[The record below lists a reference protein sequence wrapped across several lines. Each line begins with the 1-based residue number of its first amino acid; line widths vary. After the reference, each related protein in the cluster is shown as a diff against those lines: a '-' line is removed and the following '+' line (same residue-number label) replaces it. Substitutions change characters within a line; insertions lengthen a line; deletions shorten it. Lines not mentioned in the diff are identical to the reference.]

1 MMDRKL
7 SDKDVRRKKTI
18 SYLKVGIPVAA
29 IAVISVILAVAVQP
43 ELKADEVDVSEV
55 RGGVL
60 SVSVGATGSVVPF
73 YEETVT
79 SPIVSKILEV
89 YKKSGEQVHKGDT
102 ILRLDLSTANVDFQ
116 AEKDALEIQKYQL
129 EQYRAEAESALG
141 DMEKQVAIDEMRL
154 KRMEALLVN
163 EHYLDS
169 IGGSTEDMVRQRE
182 LDYEVAKL
190 QLEQLKLNYENRKKT
205 TASTLK
211 VHELEYSIA
220 AGKLALRQ
228 KEIGD
233 ARIMAPFDATLSWV
247 NDQIGS
253 GVDKGSQL
261 AVLSDL
267 TRFKVTAEISDSFI
281 GRFNAGSE
289 VEVRIGGN
297 TLTGTVANV
306 IPSVSNSR
314 ITFTVFLDESSDS
327 RLRPGLKADV
337 YVVTSVKPDV
347 LKIANRAY
355 YSGPGEYDLW
365 VIGGKYAEKRTVL
378 LGESSSLEVEVVEG
392 LHEGDKVIVS
402 NMGEYRTKNR
412 LKIR

>member
-1 MMDRKL
+1 MDRKL
-7 SDKDVRRKKTI
+7 SDQEIRKKKMTG
-18 SYLKVGIPVAA
+18 YAKAC
-29 IAVISVILAVAVQP
+29 ILAVTVICISVLIASVTRP
-43 ELKADEVDVSEV
+43 GLKSDEVDVSEV
-55 RGGVL
+55 QEGIL

-79 SPIVSKILEV
+79 SPIASKILEV
-89 YKKSGEQVHKGDT
+89 YRKSGEHVHKGDT
-102 ILRLDLSTANVDFQ
+102 ILRLDLSAANVDFQ
-116 AEKDALEIQKYQL
+116 AEKDALEIQKYKL
-129 EQYRAEAESALG
+129 EQYRAEAESMLS

-154 KRMEALLVN
+154 KRMETLMVN
-163 EHYLDS
+163 EQYLDS

-182 LDYEVAKL
+182 LDYDVARL
-190 QLEQLKLNYENRKKT
+190 QLEQLKLNYENKKRT

-220 AGKLALRQ
+220 EGKLALRQ
-228 KEIGD
+228 KDMGD
-233 ARIMAPFDATLSWV
+233 ARILAPFDATLSWV

-267 TRFKVTAEISDSFI
+267 TRFKVIAEISDSFI
-281 GRFNAGSE
+281 GRFNVGSE
-289 VEVRIGGN
+289 VEVNIGGS

-306 IPSVSNSR
+306 VPSVSNSK
-314 ITFTVFLDESSDS
+314 IAFTVFLDESSDS

-337 YVVTSVKPDV
+337 HVVTSVKPDV
-347 LKIANRAY
+347 LKIANRSY
-355 YSGPGEYDLW
+355 YSGPGEYELW
-365 VIGGKYAEKRTVL
+365 VMDGKYAEKRTVL
-378 LGESSSLEVEVVEG
+378 LGESSSFEVEIVEG

-402 NMGEYRTKNR
+402 NMSGYRTKNR